1 MAAALLQQQCAQ
13 ECAAR
18 TGGQPQKK
26 MFDRRVRVY
35 SAARESSNRGL
46 TTRHPTPSPRRR
58 RTASTKHNLTRRSPQ
73 KPVVPQLHDHG
84 HLAVE
89 LDALEGDSSPM
100 SFQRVIPPTS
110 GSFLESVG
118 DRRPVVLVLEL
129 FR

>member
-1 MAAALLQQQCAQ
+1 MRVLKSSKDSYAPPHAVAAP
-13 ECAAR
+13 R
-18 TGGQPQKK
+18 IGGL
-26 MFDRRVRVY
+26 DVR
-35 SAARESSNRGL
+35 NIQ
-46 TTRHPTPSPRRR
+46 
-58 RTASTKHNLTRRSPQ
+58 HNLTRSPQ

-89 LDALEGDSSPM
+89 LDALEGHSSPM

-129 FR
+129 FC